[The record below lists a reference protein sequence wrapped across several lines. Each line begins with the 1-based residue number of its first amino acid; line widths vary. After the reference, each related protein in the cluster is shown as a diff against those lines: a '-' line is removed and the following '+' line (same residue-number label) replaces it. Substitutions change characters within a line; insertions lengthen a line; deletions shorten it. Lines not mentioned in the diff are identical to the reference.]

1 MKRPLACEKRKFGL
15 VPVHAAAHSAAK
27 GESRVSD
34 KPKKSYDELRSARW
48 FAPDDLR
55 SMGHRSR
62 ARQMGLSDEDW
73 AGKPVIAIIN
83 TWSDLS
89 PCHHHLRDRAEWVKR
104 GILQAG
110 GMPAEL
116 PVHDFSEQ
124 FLKPTSML
132 YRNMGAME
140 VEETLRSHPVDGAV
154 LLGGC
159 DKSTPA
165 LIMGAISMGI
175 PFIFMPAGAMLR
187 GNYAGQKLGSGTDVW
202 KYWDERRAGTIG
214 KTEWDGVESGIAR
227 SYGTCMTMGTASTM
241 MSIAE
246 GFGLTLPGASS
257 IPAPDAAHKR
267 MAAACGRRAV
277 DMVWE
282 DLTPDKIITRA
293 ATRNATAVAMATGC
307 STNAI
312 IHLIA
317 MARRAGIEWGLD
329 DLDTVGREVPVLA
342 NLRPSGTEYLM
353 EDFFYAGGLPA
364 LMKELGDQLD
374 LSATTVTGKTM
385 GDGIENAV
393 NYNDDVIRPLSNPV
407 YHEGSLAVLRGNLAP
422 DGAVI
427 KPAACDPKFHTHS
440 GPAIVADSYDDLK
453 KIINDEN
460 YPMTPEHVLVL
471 RNAGPQGGP
480 GMPEWGM
487 IPMPKALLKDG
498 HRDMVRLSDA
508 RMSGTSYGA
517 CILHVAP
524 EAFIGGPLALIE
536 TGDIITLDV
545 PGRVLSVN
553 LTEAEMEAR
562 RANWVAPEPRYERG
576 YGYMFSKHVEQAD
589 KGCDFDFLKTE
600 FGAPVSEPEIN

>member
-1 MKRPLACEKRKFGL
+1 MTK
-15 VPVHAAAHSAAK
+15 
-27 GESRVSD
+27 
-34 KPKKSYDELRSARW
+34 KPEDLRTARW

-62 ARQMGLSDEDW
+62 AMQMGLTSEDW
-73 AGKPVIAIIN
+73 TGKPVIAIIN

-110 GMPAEL
+110 GMPVEM
-116 PVHDFSEQ
+116 PVHSFSEQ

-132 YRNMGAME
+132 YRNLGAME
-140 VEETLRSHPVDGAV
+140 VEETLRAHPIDGAV
-154 LLGGC
+154 LMGGC

-165 LIMGAISMGI
+165 LVMGAVSMGL

-202 KYWDERRAGTIG
+202 KYWDERRAGNIG
-214 KTEWDGVESGIAR
+214 KEQWEGVQGGIAR

-257 IPAPDAAHKR
+257 IPAPDAEHKR

-277 DMVWE
+277 EMVWE
-282 DLTPDKIITRA
+282 DLTPDKIINPVS
-293 ATRNATAVAMATGC
+293 TRNASIIAMATGC

-317 MARRAGIEWGLD
+317 MARRAGVDWGLD
-329 DLDTVGREVPVLA
+329 DLDQVGHEVPVLG
-342 NLRPSGTEYLM
+342 NIRPSGAEYLM

-364 LMKELGDQLD
+364 LMQELGDKLD
-374 LSATTVTGKTM
+374 LSVITVTGKTL
-385 GDGIENAV
+385 GDCIKGAV
-393 NYNDDVIRPLSNPV
+393 NYNKDVIRPLSNPV

-427 KPAACDPKFHTHS
+427 KPAAMDPKFHVHS
-440 GPAIVADSYDDLK
+440 GPAIVADSYSEMK
-453 KIINDEN
+453 IIINDPD
-460 YPMTPEHVLVL
+460 YPMNPNHVLVL

-487 IPMPKALLKDG
+487 VPMPQALLKDG

-517 CILHVAP
+517 CVLHVAP
-524 EAFIGGPLALIE
+524 EAFIGGPLALIQN
-536 TGDIITLDV
+536 GDIIEMDI
-545 PGRVLSVN
+545 PNRSISVKISD
-553 LTEAEMEAR
+553 EEMAVR
-562 RANWVAPEPRYERG
+562 RAAWITPEPRYERG
-576 YGYMFSKHVEQAD
+576 YGQMFARHVEQAD
-589 KGCDFDFLKTE
+589 KGCDFDFLTTE
-600 FGAPVSEPEIN
+600 FGVPVPEPEIN

>member
-1 MKRPLACEKRKFGL
+1 MTDRRKS
-15 VPVHAAAHSAAK
+15 P
-27 GESRVSD
+27 E
-34 KPKKSYDELRSARW
+34 ELRSARW

-62 ARQMGLSDEDW
+62 AMQMGWDDEDW
-73 AGKPVIAIIN
+73 TGKPVIAVIN

-89 PCHHHLRDRAEWVKR
+89 PCHHHLRDRAEFVKQ

-110 GMPAEL
+110 GHPVEM
-116 PVHDFSEQ
+116 PVHSFSEQ

-132 YRNMGAME
+132 YRNMGALE
-140 VEETLRSHPVDGAV
+140 VEETLRSHPIDGAV

-165 LIMGAISMGI
+165 LVLGAVSMGL

-214 KTEWDGVESGIAR
+214 KEEWMGVQGGIAR

-241 MSIAE
+241 MSIAD
-246 GFGLTLPGASS
+246 GWGLTLPGASS
-257 IPAPDAAHKR
+257 IPAPDAGHKR
-267 MAAACGRRAV
+267 MAKACGRRIV

-282 DLTPDKIITRA
+282 DLTPNKIMTEA
-293 ATRNATAVAMATGC
+293 STRNAVTVAMATGC

-312 IHLIA
+312 IHMIA
-317 MARRAGIEWGLD
+317 MARRAGIPLTLD
-329 DLDTVGREVPVLA
+329 DLDEIGRTTPVIA
-342 NLRPSGTEYLM
+342 NIRPSGKEYLM

-364 LMKELGDQLD
+364 LMKELGDKLD
-374 LSATTVTGKTM
+374 LSVMTVSGKTL
-385 GDGIENAV
+385 GETIESAV
-393 NYNDDVIRPLSNPV
+393 NYNDDVIRPLSNPL

-427 KPAACDPKFHTHS
+427 KPAAMDPKFQTHT
-440 GPAIVADSYDDLK
+440 GPCIVADSYAELK
-453 KIINDEN
+453 EIINDEN
-460 YPMTPEHVLVL
+460 YPMTPDHVLVL

-487 IPMPKALLKDG
+487 IPMPKALLKQG

-524 EAFIGGPLALIE
+524 EAFVGGPLALIR
-536 TGDIITLDV
+536 TGDMIEMDIPNRRLNVQISD
-545 PGRVLSVN
+545 
-553 LTEAEMEAR
+553 AEMAER
-562 RANWVAPEPRYERG
+562 RAAWTAPEPRFERG
-576 YGYMFSKHVEQAD
+576 YGYVYTKHVEQAD
-589 KGCDFDFLKTE
+589 KGCDFDFLTSE
-600 FGAPVSEPEIN
+600 FGGPVPEPEIN

>member
-1 MKRPLACEKRKFGL
+1 MASCIDRVLQAITQPIIQAERPM
-15 VPVHAAAHSAAK
+15 
-27 GESRVSD
+27 
-34 KPKKSYDELRSARW
+34 PKKPEDLRSARW

-62 ARQMGLSDEDW
+62 AMQMGLDSEDW
-73 AGKPVIAIIN
+73 EGKPVIAIIN

-89 PCHHHLRDRAEWVKR
+89 PCHHHLRDRAEFVKK

-154 LLGGC
+154 LMGGC

-165 LIMGAISMGI
+165 LIMGALSMGL
-175 PFIFMPAGAMLR
+175 PFIFLPAGAMLR

-214 KTEWDGVESGIAR
+214 KKQWDGVQGGIAR

-257 IPAPDAAHKR
+257 IPAPDAGHKR
-267 MAAACGRRAV
+267 MAAACGRRIV
-277 DMVWE
+277 EMVWE
-282 DLTPDKIITRA
+282 DLTPDRIVTRA
-293 ATRNATAVAMATGC
+293 ATANATAVAMATGC

-317 MARRAGIEWGLD
+317 MARRAGVDWGLD
-329 DLDTVGREVPVLA
+329 DLDRIGHEVPVLA
-342 NLRPSGTEYLM
+342 NIRPSGKEYLM
-353 EDFFYAGGLPA
+353 EDFYYAGGLPA
-364 LMKELGDQLD
+364 LMKELSHKLH
-374 LSATTVTGKTM
+374 LAAPTVNGRTVGEN
-385 GDGIENAV
+385 IESAV
-393 NYNDDVIRPLSNPV
+393 NFNDDVIRPLTNPV

-427 KPAACDPKFHTHS
+427 KPAACDPKFHRHR
-440 GPAIVADSYDDLK
+440 GPAIVADSYPELK
-453 KIINDEN
+453 KIINDPD
-460 YPMTPEHVLVL
+460 YPMTPDHVLVL

-487 IPMPKALLKDG
+487 IPMPQALLKQG

-517 CILHVAP
+517 CVLHVAP
-524 EAFIGGPLALIE
+524 EAFVGGPLALIE
-536 TGDIITLDV
+536 TGDVIELDV
-545 PGRVLSVN
+545 PNRTLRVDLSDEE
-553 LTEAEMEAR
+553 LAER
-562 RANWVAPEPRYERG
+562 RTRWTPPEPRYDRG
-576 YGYMFSKHVEQAD
+576 YGWMFSRHVEQAD
-589 KGCDFDFLKTE
+589 KGCDFDFLRTE
-600 FGAPVSEPEIN
+600 FGAPVPEPDIY